1 MLWICRNTRY
11 GTYLDTLRFV
21 VMTYAFG
28 AFGGVDLVNLHAHE
42 DRVIGALGFTHIAV
56 DALVGDHQSHGE
68 FKRLF

>member
-1 MLWICRNTRY
+1 
-11 GTYLDTLRFV
+11 
-21 VMTYAFG
+21 MTYAFG

-56 DALVGDHQSHGE
+56 DALVSDHQSHGE